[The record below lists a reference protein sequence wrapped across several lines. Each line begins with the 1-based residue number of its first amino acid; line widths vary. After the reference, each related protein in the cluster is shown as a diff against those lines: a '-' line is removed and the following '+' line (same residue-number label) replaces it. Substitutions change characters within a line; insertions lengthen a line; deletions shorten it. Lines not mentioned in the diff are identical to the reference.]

1 MKVPGI
7 PFEQG
12 HNWSND
18 PDGTK
23 YGIAIHNTANS
34 ASAANE
40 ASYATRRTDK
50 VSSHF
55 YVDKDSVFQSLDT
68 AVKAWHA
75 GSDNGN
81 NNAISVEITG
91 TNDKSRQ
98 WWLDNVAWTKLGQVL
113 AVVCKYYGIAVTH
126 APVTIMA
133 SNPKVRAFY
142 SHDDMRRAWGGT
154 THTDPGPNFP
164 WDRLFQAVNAAM
176 GDDDVSAEDVWTFK
190 MPQGDSANPWEART
204 VLYDTRRLA
213 VQTEQGVSSLR
224 QQVAT
229 LGTALTAAIQA
240 VAAKDFV
247 DENALVNAL
256 APAVAAAVLAKLPVG
271 TDQVTVEELAEAIRS
286 LIK

>member
-7 PFEQG
+7 PFVQG
-12 HNWSND
+12 CNWSAD

-23 YGIAIHNTANS
+23 YGIAIHNTSNN

-40 ASYATRRTDK
+40 AKNGEHRTDD

-55 YVDKDSVFQSLDT
+55 YVDKTQVIQSLDT
-68 AVKAWHA
+68 TVKAWHS
-75 GSDNGN
+75 GSNNGN
-81 NNAISVEITG
+81 NNAVSVEITG

-113 AVVCKYYGIAVTH
+113 AAVCKNYGIAVTR

-133 SNPKVRAFY
+133 NNPKVKAFY
-142 SHDDMRRAWGGT
+142 GHDDMRRAWGGT

-176 GDDDVSAEDVWTFK
+176 GDDVSAEDVWTFK
-190 MPQGDSANPWEART
+190 MPQGDSTNLWEART
-204 VLYDTRRLA
+204 VLFDTRRLA
-213 VQTEQGVSSLR
+213 VQTEQNISSLR

-229 LGTALTAAIQA
+229 LGTALMTAVQA

-247 DENALVNAL
+247 DENALGNAL
-256 APAVAAAVLAKLPVG
+256 APAVAAAVLAKLPTG
-271 TDQVTVEELAEAIRS
+271 ADQVTVEELAEAIRS